1 MKRTIKKWLLSGLVA
16 ISALCCSLGLFV
28 NMPTQTAEAQSNSLF
43 AMETGASVKINAD
56 GGIRFI
62 VDFDETTKKR
72 IVDDDKNNDVKLY
85 FIIAPQSFFD
95 KQTDGKYMN
104 LSKKVLVEVDESKI
118 YAADGVWK
126 ANGCLTKVLEQNRN
140 LVFQSV
146 AVIEDNSGLSTVYKY
161 ADNVANTARSMS
173 YVLNEAITDSNETYA
188 SALLSNYTWL
198 GGEDYPIKIQDTEDY
213 QAFAAAVNRGVT
225 FENEIVHIANTVDQ
239 SAMPITGECK
249 ATIKTALNV
258 KVEHKFAY
266 EEDGSSIQ
274 DGSVLP
280 FSGAENVSVT
290 VKNGEIGAVLG
301 NGEYSILLDNFHET
315 KNISVN
321 NGVVTGVDGDTLTL
335 TRNVVSHNNSAGHY
349 TSTENENGGQ
359 LSFTGNVSSTSFWGK
374 NTIGRG
380 LDYSNAYLQFDY
392 STTSNSVASYRF
404 LAFGSESSFFTIPTV
419 VEGSPAAS
427 GNARFLFGAVT
438 STGACGTY
446 FTGTSNKVFS
456 WAMSENGNTFIRFAM
471 FFEDAGAGTKVT
483 LYYISGGSTY
493 NYLGYFVT
501 SARVAGLFNAH
512 DNSDTD
518 FAYSNVKGYDGAAA
532 TAMRAATI
540 GATYTLDVTHA
551 YSYEN
556 AAYVFADGE
565 QITFTGEETVVGA
578 VENGKV
584 SVALHNGTYTVS
596 AAGHVSKTVTVTD
609 GIISTTEL
617 NFTRTVVTEKSAT
630 GYVAMNTTDG
640 GNVAYTNYKPVSGD
654 EIYLGKGADFSN
666 ATMTFDFDVSTS
678 RASGNFMFELISG
691 GARATVESA
700 MGHNGT
706 SIVNISNPA
715 GYLMVNA
722 WAGTHARIYVAN
734 TATSQNIGTV
744 KYEPSGSDVKMML
757 KFTETNGK
765 TSIEI
770 YYLNSSSVYTYYG
783 VINLASALDGIRLS
797 SAITETT
804 TSVANVKIYD
814 GGRESTTPVEPTAT
828 SVSLQYK
835 FAYEQDAY
843 ALADGTAVTLTAA
856 DGTEISTTIL
866 AGKFSEILAN
876 TVYTVAVEGHQTA
889 TLDYT
894 DGVAETIVLERNIV
908 EEKSATGYSATNGAY
923 GGVITYTSYKPA
935 QEFAIGKGVDFT
947 NAAMTFD
954 LDFDA
959 ARGSS
964 VLLFLQLLNSSGGR
978 ATVTSAELNGAAIS
992 GASGYIGFNGYTV
1005 SGNMY
1010 NRVYIGGSGAAN
1022 LMAVGSLKTSNP
1034 AVKIMLT
1041 FEAGAVTV
1049 YYKNASNDYVEV
1061 GKMTVSDLAYL
1072 NIFGGGVE
1080 VNTVISN
1087 LQIFDGARAENLF
1100 GAKTVEL
1107 SILHKFANEDEAYE
1121 MADETLTFTPIS
1133 GMATRYDAQ
1142 VATMQGGEVSV
1153 PLYNGQYL
1161 VTADNHKGYV
1171 TIRNGSVVDSL
1182 TDNAFV
1188 LQRLAVNEVAGA
1200 GYLATN
1206 DENGGYIAYTN
1217 YKPVQEVVLGEG
1229 VDLTNAVLTFDLD
1242 FDAARASSFLYLQP
1256 LNSSG
1261 ARATISSAE
1270 GNHNGAWT
1278 AVSNPVGLIGFNGFA
1293 TTALRIYTANA
1304 NQSVTVNVGSLTTD
1318 HPSGKIAIRFTYDG
1332 AEYTIKIYAQSANGE
1347 YGLVGVMDS
1356 PDIAKLNIFSSATEA
1371 NTVISNVEWL
1381 DGERAGQ
1388 VTAFGWEDT
1397 TVANYNLTGLH
1408 KVDVTESGKYLAS
1421 AGANTGYN
1429 IVYGEEMDPSGT
1441 WTGVLAAYLYKSSGN
1456 TASFGKVSETFY
1468 IDGGHTWNQDRKW
1481 VVVGSTAIAQQ
1492 AGISLPDGLGD
1503 TGYYILS
1510 KGNSLFILANH
1521 TLGIRNGVYAFLD
1534 YTIGFDAFSA
1544 DTVVYE
1550 NRKDIP
1556 LYNFEIIE
1564 KPDFEYATA
1573 SNFINYAN
1581 VDEMRIQG
1589 LNEVFIPTNGK
1600 TFHNVFEFLNP
1611 NEYDKGA
1618 LGMYG
1623 NGSHSDWFSD
1633 TRSDREDGGSLWT
1646 KYPTNLCYTAHG
1658 DSDEYALMVSTFT
1671 TKLVEFLSQ
1680 EGYEA
1685 HPAIMISV
1693 NDEYYMCD
1701 CTACTTAKTNYGA
1714 NSGAM
1719 IKFMND
1725 VSNALAGQTTRE
1737 SELVVL
1743 AYYESAS
1750 LYAPVKNGAAT
1761 ITCNDNVSVMIAPIE
1776 GFFTKPL
1783 TDSANADM
1791 ATVIDNWS
1799 KVSNELYFYLY
1810 NTNFHYMLYPYDSFE
1825 AMPESYRFL
1834 MRYNAVCMY
1843 NQGQGNQTS
1852 PTAFNDLKQYVH
1864 SKLTWNVNYSLDE
1877 IYDTFFDN
1885 YYGEASGVMRTYF
1898 NALNAYMDTLN
1909 MTGSITETVNTS
1921 AYWSKEALDTWLG
1934 YINSAYETLDVSDVN
1949 YDLYVK
1955 HIKQESIFIRMAL
1968 IEIYGVTDSSFQADV
1983 EALGITQ
1990 YSESQTIANK
2000 MGW

>member
-1 MKRTIKKWLLSGLVA
+1 MKRTIKKWLLSGLAA
-16 ISALCCSLGLFV
+16 ISMLCCGLGMFV
-28 NMPTQTAEAQSNSLF
+28 NLKPQTAAAQNNAFFS
-43 AMETGASVKINAD
+43 METGASVKINSD
-56 GGIRFI
+56 GGIRFK
-62 VDFDETTKKR
+62 VDFDESTKKR
-72 IVDDDKNNDVKLY
+72 IVDNDTNDEVKLY
-85 FIIAPQSFFD
+85 FIIAPKSYFD
-95 KQTDGKYMN
+95 KQTDGKYIN

-118 YAADGVWK
+118 YQADGVWK
-126 ANGCLTKVLEQNRN
+126 ANGCLTKILEQNRN
-140 LVFQSV
+140 LIFQSV

-161 ADNVANTARSMS
+161 ADNVADTARSMA
-173 YVLNEAITDSNETYA
+173 YVLNEAITDPKETYA

-198 GGEDYPIKIQDTEDY
+198 GGEEYPIEIRDAEDY

-225 FENEIVHIANTVDQ
+225 FENEIVHMAHTVNQ
-239 SAMPITGECK
+239 SAVAITGECK

-266 EEDGSSIQ
+266 EEDGTSVQ
-274 DGSVLP
+274 DGTVLP
-280 FSGAENVSVT
+280 FSGEQNVSAT
-290 VKNGEIGAVLG
+290 VANGEISTVLD
-301 NGEYSILLDNFHET
+301 NGEYSIGLDNFHET

-321 NGVVTGVDGDTLTL
+321 NGVATGVDGDTLTL
-335 TRNVVSHNNSAGHY
+335 TRNIVSHNNSAGHY
-349 TSTENENGGQ
+349 TATENENGGQ
-359 LSFTGNVSSTSFWGK
+359 LAFTGNVSTSFWGK

-392 STTSNSVASYRF
+392 STASNSVTSYRF
-404 LAFGSESSFFTIPTV
+404 LAFGSEGNFFTVPTV

-427 GNARFLFGAVT
+427 GNARLLLGAVT
-438 STGACGTY
+438 SAGACGTY
-446 FTGTSNKVFS
+446 FTGTANKVLS
-456 WAMSENGNTFIRFAM
+456 WGMTENDKTFIRFAM

-483 LYYISGGSTY
+483 LYYISGGTTY

-501 SARVAGLFNAH
+501 SAPVDGLFNAH
-512 DNSDTD
+512 DSSDTD

-540 GATYTLDVTHA
+540 GATYTLDVKHA
-551 YSYEN
+551 YLYEN
-556 AAYVFADGE
+556 EAYAFADGE
-565 QITFTGEETVVGA
+565 EITFTGEETVVGT

-596 AAGHVSKTVTVTD
+596 AAGHPSKTLSVTD
-609 GIISTTEL
+609 GVISTTEL
-617 NFTRTVVTEKSAT
+617 NFTRNVVTEKSAT
-630 GYVAMNTTDG
+630 GYVATNTEHG
-640 GNVAYTNYKPVSGD
+640 GNVTYTNYQPNQEFTVG
-654 EIYLGKGADFSN
+654 EGVDFNN
-666 ATMTFDFDVSTS
+666 AVLTFDLTFDAARTS
-678 RASGNFMFELISG
+678 SSLFYLQFLNKS
-691 GARATVESA
+691 GARSTVNSATS
-700 MGHNGT
+700 HNGT
-706 SIVNISNPA
+706 ALTAVTANNGFISFQGWSA
-715 GYLMVNA
+715 HTRV
-722 WAGTHARIYVAN
+722 YVAN
-734 TATSQNIGTV
+734 ANFNNNISKNIGSLKAGYSSNRFMLRFSANYTV
-744 KYEPSGSDVKMML
+744 DVYYWNGTTEQYEQLGQMVCAEISKLNFFGNAK
-757 KFTETNGK
+757 ETN
-765 TSIEI
+765 TVVS
-770 YYLNSSSVYTYYG
+770 
-783 VINLASALDGIRLS
+783 NL
-797 SAITETT
+797 
-804 TSVANVKIYD
+804 KIYD
-814 GGRESTTPVEPTAT
+814 GGRGASSPIEPTAT
-828 SVSLQYK
+828 TVSLQHK

-843 ALADGTAVTLTAA
+843 ALANGTAVTLTAQ
-856 DGTEISTTIL
+856 DGTEIATTVL
-866 AGKFSEILAN
+866 DGKISEVLEN
-876 TVYTVAVEGHQTA
+876 TVYTVSVENHKSA
-889 TLDYT
+889 MLDLT
-894 DGVAETIVLERNIV
+894 DGVAEAIVFERSVV
-908 EEKSATGYSATNGAY
+908 EEKAGTGYSATNGEY
-923 GGVITYTSYKPA
+923 GGNIAYTSYKPA
-935 QEFAIGKGVDFT
+935 QEFAIGKGVDF
-947 NAAMTFD
+947 NSAVMTFD
-954 LDFDA
+954 LDFDS

-964 VLLFLQLLNSSGGR
+964 ALLFLQLLTSSGGR
-978 ATVTSAELNGAAIS
+978 ATVTSAESNGTAIS

-1005 SGNMY
+1005 GGNMY

-1034 AVKIMLT
+1034 AVKIMLIFKEGT
-1041 FEAGAVTV
+1041 ITV
-1049 YYKNASNDYVEV
+1049 SYKNASSDYVEI
-1061 GKMTVSDLAYL
+1061 GKMVVSNLAYL

-1080 VNTVISN
+1080 TNTVISN
-1087 LQIFDGARAENLF
+1087 LQIFDGERANDIF
-1100 GAKTVEL
+1100 GAKSITL
-1107 SILHKFANEDEAYE
+1107 SVSHKFANETQAYTME
-1121 MADETLTFTPIS
+1121 DTALTFTPIS
-1133 GMATRYDAQ
+1133 GMAAEQDALS
-1142 VATMQGGEVSV
+1142 AMMSEGT
-1153 PLYNGQYL
+1153 
-1161 VTADNHKGYV
+1161 VTASLYTGEYEVTAGNHKA
-1171 TIRNGSVVDSL
+1171 TISVRNGKIVGGL
-1182 TDNAFV
+1182 TDGVLV
-1188 LQRLAVNEVAGA
+1188 LQRLAVNEIAGT

-1217 YKPVQEVVLGEG
+1217 YQPAQKVILGEG

-1242 FDAARASSFLYLQP
+1242 FDASRASSFLYLQP

-1261 ARATISSAE
+1261 VRATISSAE

-1278 AVSNPVGLIGFNGFA
+1278 TVNGPVGLIGFNGFA
-1293 TTALRIYTANA
+1293 KTALRIYTANA
-1304 NQSVTVNVGSLTTD
+1304 NQSVTVNVGSLAAD
-1318 HPSGKIAIRFTYDG
+1318 HPSGKIAIRFTNDG
-1332 AEYTIKIYAQSANGE
+1332 VEYTMKIYAQAANGE
-1347 YGLVGVMDS
+1347 YGLVGVMNS
-1356 PDIAKLNIFSSATEA
+1356 PDIAKMNIFSSATEV

-1388 VTAFGWEDT
+1388 VTAFGWEDAS
-1397 TVANYNLTGLH
+1397 VANYNLTGLH

-1441 WTGVLAAYLYKSSGN
+1441 WAGVLGAYLYKSSGN
-1456 TASFGKVSETFY
+1456 TAIFSKVSETFY
-1468 IDGGHTWNQDRKW
+1468 IDGGHIWNQDRKW

-1492 AGISLPDGLGD
+1492 AGLSMPEGLGD
-1503 TGYYILS
+1503 TGYYIVS

-1521 TLGIRNGVYAFLD
+1521 TLGIRNGVYTFLD

-1550 NRKDIP
+1550 NMKDIP
-1556 LYNFEIIE
+1556 LYNFEVIE

-1611 NEYDKGA
+1611 DDYDKGG

-1658 DSDEYALMVSTFT
+1658 DSNEYSLMVSTFT
-1671 TKLVEFLSQ
+1671 TKLVEFLNQ
-1680 EGYEA
+1680 TGYET

-1701 CTACTTAKTNYGA
+1701 CTACTTAQTNYGA

-1725 VSNALAGQTTRE
+1725 VSNALAAQTTRDV
-1737 SELVVL
+1737 ELVVL

-1750 LYAPVKNGAAT
+1750 LYAPVKNGVAT

-1783 TDSANADM
+1783 TDSANAEI
-1791 ATVIDNWS
+1791 ATVIDAWS
-1799 KVSNELYFYLY
+1799 KVSGELYFYLY

-1825 AMPESYRFL
+1825 AMSESYRFL
-1834 MRYNAVCMY
+1834 MKYNTVCIY
-1843 NQGQGNQTS
+1843 NQGQANQAS

-1864 SKLTWNVNYSLDE
+1864 SKLTWNVNYDLNE
-1877 IYDTFFDN
+1877 IYDMFFDS

-1898 NALNAYMDTLN
+1898 NALNAYMGTLN

-1921 AYWSKEALDTWLG
+1921 AYWSKETLNTWLG
-1934 YINSAYETLDVSDVN
+1934 YINAAYEALDINDVN

-1968 IEIYGVTDSSFQADV
+1968 IELYGVADDTFRTDV

-1990 YSESQTIANK
+1990 YSESQTIADK